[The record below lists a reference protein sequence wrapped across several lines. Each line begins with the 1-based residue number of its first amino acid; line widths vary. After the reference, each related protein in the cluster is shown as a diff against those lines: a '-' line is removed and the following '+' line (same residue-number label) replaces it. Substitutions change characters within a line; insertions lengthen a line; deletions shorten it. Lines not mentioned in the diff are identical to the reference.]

1 VRITVHVNELD
12 QFQEL
17 RFQQHATCGV
27 LCTQD
32 KPAVVHFFVQYNNR
46 NISLLHTV
54 LLIIY
59 YFKQMGTTVTQISN
73 FTQKCVT
80 GLL

>member
-32 KPAVVHFFVQYNNR
+32 KPAVVHFFVQYNIIN
-46 NISLLHTV
+46 NTTYCTTCTNTV
-54 LLIIY
+54 HVC
-59 YFKQMGTTVTQISN
+59 TTVI
-73 FTQKCVT
+73 
-80 GLL
+80 LL